1 MWRDLQNGPPDC
13 NSDTIGKHLQVFVR
27 DNNVEQALKV
37 LKRKM
42 QREGVF
48 REMKRRKAYEKPSER
63 KTREKTEPSDAC
75 GRPPGNRLSAKV
87 YSRCLNAGKMHAVLL
102 RGPGRSEFSASS
114 TALDRTRPTSA
125 HQINLQMSPRRITG
139 SPDSRSLTSWIR
151 FAAGTGGYMSALWY
165 AEAPKSRQA
174 PSHSCPGMIGGT
186 DRVTNDWSR
195 DPGPGHLPQVL
206 LTTNSV
212 RRELVGLKD
221 ALHRPQADPRRP
233 SQHPARPVG
242 CFSRRRRKRQIDN
255 SLHGAGWQRL
265 FVRLARL
272 VADKPLHALRHETR
286 LPVGRPRRTG
296 VGDQSWR

>member
-1 MWRDLQNGPPDC
+1 
-13 NSDTIGKHLQVFVR
+13 
-27 DNNVEQALKV
+27 
-37 LKRKM
+37 M

-48 REMKRRKAYEKPSER
+48 REIEMKRRKAYEKPSER

-233 SQHPARPVG
+233 SCIRPVQWVASPG
-242 CFSRRRRKRQIDN
+242 GGASARSITRFTVLGGNGSLSGLRDLSRTSPSTPSAMKRACQSGGRGGLGSVTNLGVRPERDRC
-255 SLHGAGWQRL
+255 GWY
-265 FVRLARL
+265 
-272 VADKPLHALRHETR
+272 
-286 LPVGRPRRTG
+286 
-296 VGDQSWR
+296 